1 MEVITMLRHI
11 KNIFTFSILFFST
24 YTIAADIVVGPG
36 KGIIW
41 SGFPF
46 NVTYSRKDVTDKPG
60 TKYRKIGIDTEDWQ
74 YICMPTPQIER
85 TVDGYLGYKIAKGLY
100 FIPRATVSGQYPYKI
115 GSSGSSTAALETV
128 EGTLGYPD
136 TKLTGAKPSNP
147 NTWCYGGGYDYSS
160 IKYENKM
167 AISGD
172 WIIWAD
178 GTQAPSATIFKIPKF
193 VVSALI
199 KSQVV
204 TAPLTVQVVG
214 VQCSVNVQ
222 NNVDL
227 GYSEYNSTPNAE
239 LASAISPFFVSC
251 KQGSVPTT
259 ANINASFRAN
269 TSIFNTDNT
278 QLALTQGGGYI
289 TGEIS
294 NGVTG
299 TGACSSHP
307 SSINFSQTP
316 IKLMTLPAS
325 APSIDFNSTITWR
338 LCSGGAQLPVGNI
351 SSSAELS
358 IVFS

>member
-1 MEVITMLRHI
+1 MLRHI
-11 KNIFTFSILFFST
+11 KNIFAFSILFFST

-46 NVTYSRKDVTDKPG
+46 NVTYSRKDVTNGPEG
-60 TKYRKIGIDTEDWQ
+60 NWRKLGIDTADWQ
-74 YICMPTPQIER
+74 YLCTPTPQIES
-85 TVDGYLGYKIAKGLY
+85 TADGYLGYKIAKGIY
-100 FIPRATVSGQYPYKI
+100 FIPRAIVSGQITYK
-115 GSSGSSTAALETV
+115 GPGSGSTV
-128 EGTLGYPD
+128 PGVLDKFEGTLGYPD
-136 TKLTGAKPSNP
+136 TNVVNLSLGNP
-147 NTWCYGGGYDYSS
+147 KTWCYYAGYDYKSTNET
-160 IKYENKM
+160 K
-167 AISGD
+167 ATISGD

-178 GTQAPSATIFKIPKF
+178 GTQVPSATIFKIPQF
-193 VVSALI
+193 VASALL
-199 KSQVV
+199 KSQVI

-227 GYSEYNSTPNAE
+227 GYAEYNATPNAE

>member
-1 MEVITMLRHI
+1 MLRHI
-11 KNIFTFSILFFST
+11 KIIFTFSILFFST
-24 YTIAADIVVGPG
+24 YTIAADIVVGPE

-46 NVTYSRKDVTDKPG
+46 NVTYSRIDVSNGPG
-60 TKYRKIGIDTEDWQ
+60 INVRKLGIDTKDWQ
-74 YICMPTPQIER
+74 YSCIPTPQIES
-85 TVDGYLGYKIAKGLY
+85 TVDGYLGYKIAKGIY
-100 FIPRATVSGQYPYKI
+100 FIPRAIVSGQYTSI
-115 GSSGSSTAALETV
+115 GSGSGVLLKR

-136 TKLTGAKPSNP
+136 TKIDTMLPSNP
-147 NTWCYGGGYDYSS
+147 KTWCYGAGNDYRST
-160 IKYENKM
+160 KNETKM
-167 AISGD
+167 TISGD

-178 GTQAPSATIFKIPKF
+178 GTQVPSATIFKIPQF
-193 VVSALI
+193 MASVLL
-199 KSQVV
+199 KSQVI

-227 GYSEYNSTPNAE
+227 GYAEYNATPNAE

-307 SSINFSQTP
+307 SSINFSQAP

>member
-1 MEVITMLRHI
+1 MEVINMLRHI
-11 KNIFTFSILFFST
+11 KIIFTFSILFFST
-24 YTIAADIVVGPG
+24 YTIAADIVVGPE

-46 NVTYSRKDVTDKPG
+46 NVTYSRIDVTNGPG
-60 TKYRKIGIDTEDWQ
+60 INMRKIGIDTKNWE
-74 YICMPTPQIER
+74 YSCMPTPQIES
-85 TVDGYLGYKIAKGLY
+85 TVDGYLGYKIAKGIY
-100 FIPRATVSGQYPYKI
+100 FIPRAIVSGQSVNSL
-115 GSSGSSTAALETV
+115 GQLEKTD
-128 EGTLGYPD
+128 GTLGYPD
-136 TKLTGAKPSNP
+136 TKITTFNPSK
-147 NTWCYGGGYDYSS
+147 TWCYKAGLDYRSA
-160 IKYENKM
+160 KYETK
-167 AISGD
+167 ATISGD

-178 GTQAPSATIFKIPKF
+178 GTQVPSATIFKIPQF
-193 VVSALI
+193 VASALL
-199 KSQVV
+199 KSQVI

-227 GYSEYNSTPNAE
+227 GYAEYNATPNAE

-307 SSINFSQTP
+307 SSINFSQAP

-325 APSIDFNSTITWR
+325 TPSIDFNSTITWR

>member
-1 MEVITMLRHI
+1 MLRYI

-41 SGFPF
+41 SGLPF
-46 NVTYSRKDVTDKPG
+46 NKTFSRIDTSDGPG
-60 TKYRKIGIDTEDWQ
+60 GNLLLFGIDTASHQ
-74 YICMPTPQIER
+74 YMCSLTPQIES
-85 TVDGYLGYKIAKGLY
+85 TTDGYLGYKIAKGIY
-100 FIPRATVSGQYPYKI
+100 FIPRAIVSGQVPYQQGGTTIQAEK
-115 GSSGSSTAALETV
+115 V

-136 TKLTGAKPSNP
+136 TKMNYGKQPTNP
-147 NTWCYGGGYDYSS
+147 KTWCFQGGTNYRSTQ
-160 IKYENKM
+160 YELKLT
-167 AISGD
+167 ISGD

-178 GTQAPSATIFKIPKF
+178 GTQVPSATIFKIPQLYSRNMF
-193 VVSALI
+193 TSAVI
-199 KSQVV
+199 

-214 VQCSVNVQ
+214 VQCSVNVP

-227 GYSEYNSTPNAE
+227 GYAEYNATPNAE